1 MISLIETPKSP
12 VSSSSHK
19 SEITANNADDKDED
33 MKDAPPPPP
42 PVPAPPVPM
51 TAGSEPKGGQ
61 ELLISKT
68 STASKEELL
77 DQQQQPKK
85 ASLPNLKKLGD
96 EDCST
101 LLHAC
106 VGLMGLP
113 VDAYAL
119 NAILRLLLR
128 LTRTFDYAV
137 IFAQMGGV
145 KMLLD
150 LTQASSF
157 SGFFSLV
164 SIFIIIFFL
173 SSLSKYTWYVPN
185 IIILSN
191 FF

>member
-1 MISLIETPKSP
+1 MDLKKDKIFELKLYFFFH
-12 VSSSSHK
+12 VSGHS
-19 SEITANNADDKDED
+19 
-33 MKDAPPPPP
+33 AP
-42 PVPAPPVPM
+42 ASAS
-51 TAGSEPKGGQ
+51 TESKGQ
-61 ELLISKT
+61 ELLIAKST
-68 STASKEELL
+68 SAKEELE
-77 DQQQQPKK
+77 QQQLQVPKK
-85 ASLPNLKKLGD
+85 ANSLPNLKKLGD

-164 SIFIIIFFL
+164 IKGFFHHHFR
-173 SSLSKYTWYVPN
+173 SRPKIKKTRD
-185 IIILSN
+185 IK
-191 FF
+191 

>member
-19 SEITANNADDKDED
+19 SEITANNATDDKDED
-33 MKDAPPPPP
+33 MKDAPP

-77 DQQQQPKK
+77 EQQQQPKK

-164 SIFIIIFFL
+164 SVFLLSSFFPL
-173 SSLSKYTWYVPN
+173 SSLSKYR
-185 IIILSN
+185 
-191 FF
+191 

>member
-33 MKDAPPPPP
+33 MKDAPPP
-42 PVPAPPVPM
+42 VPAPPVPM

-77 DQQQQPKK
+77 EQQQQPKK

-164 SIFIIIFFL
+164 SVFLLSSFFPL
-173 SSLSKYTWYVPN
+173 SSLSKYR
-185 IIILSN
+185 
-191 FF
+191 

>member
-1 MISLIETPKSP
+1 MRHNSIFIKHCVPPTTTEE
-12 VSSSSHK
+12 
-19 SEITANNADDKDED
+19 SE
-33 MKDAPPPPP
+33 
-42 PVPAPPVPM
+42 
-51 TAGSEPKGGQ
+51 
-61 ELLISKT
+61 
-68 STASKEELL
+68 
-77 DQQQQPKK
+77 QQQPKK

-164 SIFIIIFFL
+164 GFFIIIFF
-173 SSLSKYTWYVPN
+173 PAH
-185 IIILSN
+185 SN
-191 FF
+191 SI

>member
-1 MISLIETPKSP
+1 MISLVEPPKPPSTDKSETP
-12 VSSSSHK
+12 
-19 SEITANNADDKDED
+19 ANDDED

-42 PVPAPPVPM
+42 ATAAPVPAPASTESKSTP
-51 TAGSEPKGGQ
+51 TTTTTEESE
-61 ELLISKT
+61 
-68 STASKEELL
+68 
-77 DQQQQPKK
+77 QQQPKK

-164 SIFIIIFFL
+164 GFFIIIFF
-173 SSLSKYTWYVPN
+173 PAH
-185 IIILSN
+185 SN
-191 FF
+191 SI

>member
-1 MISLIETPKSP
+1 MISLIETEKPKP
-12 VSSSSHK
+12 EK
-19 SEITANNADDKDED
+19 SETNSEDKDED
-33 MKDAPPPPP
+33 MKEAPAAPPTESKSQSGSGTEEN
-42 PVPAPPVPM
+42 PA
-51 TAGSEPKGGQ
+51 EKPKR
-61 ELLISKT
+61 
-68 STASKEELL
+68 
-77 DQQQQPKK
+77 P
-85 ASLPNLKKLGD
+85 SLPNLKKLSD

-157 SGFFSLV
+157 SG
-164 SIFIIIFFL
+164 IIFNMDFL
-173 SSLSKYTWYVPN
+173 
-185 IIILSN
+185 
-191 FF
+191 